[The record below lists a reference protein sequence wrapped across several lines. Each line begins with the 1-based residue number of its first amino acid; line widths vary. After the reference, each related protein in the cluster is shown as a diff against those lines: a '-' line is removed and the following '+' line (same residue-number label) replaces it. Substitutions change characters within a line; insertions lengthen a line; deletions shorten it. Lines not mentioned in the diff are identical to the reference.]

1 MSIPKKKPVSAASV
15 MDELM
20 TSAQSPEPPVDAIP
34 TEERMAPEVP
44 VKPSEYLVPPVTGP
58 LTRGM
63 DTEEFPP
70 AGRRPLGRPTIF
82 HEGDLVK
89 KGYYLPRELV
99 EALRIRQFN
108 EPELSLSNHV
118 TIALRRYLGLD

>member
-1 MSIPKKKPVSAASV
+1 MSIPKKKPISAASV

-20 TSAQSPEPPVDAIP
+20 TSTQIPEPPVDAIP
-34 TEERMAPEVP
+34 TEAKRTPEVS
-44 VKPSEYLVPPVTGP
+44 VKPAECLVPPVTGP

-63 DTEEFPP
+63 EEEEFSPV
-70 AGRRPLGRPTIF
+70 GRRPLGRPTIF
-82 HEGDLVK
+82 HEEELVK
-89 KGYYLPRELV
+89 KGYYLPKDLV